1 MQSSQDLGVL
11 ARTDPYQA
19 RLWAAM
25 PLWAWISYGGAV
37 LASTLGTLAMILRRR
52 IAVLLSLVGLV
63 AVLLQFGYTFLG
75 TDVLQ
80 VLGFVAAAAFL
91 SPSFC
96 FRRHSLALPACS
108 RTGAVC
114 AELKAHISP
123 RARRISNHLRTLA
136 LCSSSVSAK
145 I

>member
-1 MQSSQDLGVL
+1 
-11 ARTDPYQA
+11 
-19 RLWAAM
+19 M

-80 VLGFVAAAAFL
+80 VLGFVAAAAFPITIVLL
-91 SPSFC
+91 SAAQ
-96 FRRHSLALPACS
+96 L
-108 RTGAVC
+108 GY
-114 AELKAHISP
+114 
-123 RARRISNHLRTLA
+123 ARLLQNRGRLR
-136 LCSSSVSAK
+136 
-145 I
+145 

>member
-1 MQSSQDLGVL
+1 MMHSTPSNRAGERWLPYLFLAWNLVGCAAFIMQSSQDLGVL

-80 VLGFVAAAAFL
+80 VLGFVAAAAFPITIVLL
-91 SPSFC
+91 SAAQ
-96 FRRHSLALPACS
+96 L
-108 RTGAVC
+108 GY
-114 AELKAHISP
+114 
-123 RARRISNHLRTLA
+123 ARLLQNRGRLR
-136 LCSSSVSAK
+136 
-145 I
+145 